1 MSDIT
6 NLNVIVFYHT
16 LEHLLISRA
25 IYSAVPEYGLGSP
38 DTEGLRNCQD
48 VHMLL
53 KQSSTQRITWGFHY
67 FLTVVHSARLLSSF

>member
-6 NLNVIVFYHT
+6 NWNVIVFYHA

-25 IYSAVPEYGLGSP
+25 IYSAVPEDGLGSP
-38 DTEGLRNCQD
+38 NTEGLRNCQD

-53 KQSSTQRITWGFHY
+53 KQSSTQKTTWGFHY
-67 FLTVVHSARLLSSF
+67 LLTVVHSARLHSST